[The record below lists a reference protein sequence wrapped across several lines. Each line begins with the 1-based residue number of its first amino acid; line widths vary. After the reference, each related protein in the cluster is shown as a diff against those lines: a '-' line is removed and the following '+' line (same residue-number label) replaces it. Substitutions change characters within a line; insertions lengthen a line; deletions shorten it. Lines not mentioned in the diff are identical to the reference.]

1 MFSWLLN
8 HTPER
13 RKGIKPRRC
22 RPWPPS
28 ASTFGAVAFRDLSIT
43 EILIRKSNKSHSD
56 LQKIRCLIVRIYSL
70 IRGSGH
76 AIFTF
81 KSTFYF
87 PLVGHCP
94 FCFFFRTSLCL
105 AQLAL
110 LIRRLLL
117 LLLCH
122 ASPFICRTQQFEELA
137 IHPEYWFTRLFD
149 RSPAS
154 TNYRSFGW
162 IRWHSSIWP
171 ISFCRFPIR
180 FGFRESHSFMR
191 ATTCHI
197 HDLSIQASFCTGRPV
212 ESSGEGVT
220 WQPPVLETRWP
231 VANLVSCLFK
241 DGEWA

>member
-110 LIRRLLL
+110 LSTYSTTSFAFTLP
-117 LLLCH
+117 CQ
-122 ASPFICRTQQFEELA
+122 S
-137 IHPEYWFTRLFD
+137 IHMPHPAVRGVGHPSGILIYETV
-149 RSPAS
+149 RSKP
-154 TNYRSFGW
+154 
-162 IRWHSSIWP
+162 
-171 ISFCRFPIR
+171 
-180 FGFRESHSFMR
+180 
-191 ATTCHI
+191 
-197 HDLSIQASFCTGRPV
+197 
-212 ESSGEGVT
+212 
-220 WQPPVLETRWP
+220 
-231 VANLVSCLFK
+231 CLDK
-241 DGEWA
+241 L